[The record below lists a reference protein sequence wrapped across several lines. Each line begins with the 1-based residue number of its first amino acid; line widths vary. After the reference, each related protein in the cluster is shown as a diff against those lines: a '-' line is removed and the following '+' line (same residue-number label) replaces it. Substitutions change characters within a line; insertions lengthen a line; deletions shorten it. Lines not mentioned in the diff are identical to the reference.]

1 MAGAAYGHGVTTHPD
16 TSARRPHL
24 TRLLAAARLTAA
36 GFDGR
41 VEHVLSPETID
52 GGGELGYR
60 VR

>member
-1 MAGAAYGHGVTTHPD
+1 MTTHPD